1 MNFLLTN
8 SEINNNHFQYT
19 LKSNDMFFFSEQKID
34 FIKLKNKNSLILG
47 NLYGFI
53 ENNLLSKINKKI
65 EVIKSL
71 IQNNSHKELEGRF
84 CLINFNK
91 IKTEIHLDKF
101 SRFDLFYGKKKD
113 IFYISNNFNLI
124 VKLINPK
131 SFDQIAIGHS
141 LNVIGIRPPKKN
153 TFFHEIKRV
162 GVDEFISIKK
172 DKLHVNTI
180 KFFPQQ
186 VEQYDDKKIK
196 EYYEINKNYIENTG
210 NKKIK
215 NIFMSSGFDSSYLAA
230 NMCSINGNKNT
241 FGYTVIQKF
250 SARSKIY
257 NIFEL
262 ERIKKLKEHFNIK
275 IFTTEVDLVNNF
287 AKYSEEISE
296 TCSQNMITNTI
307 ASFMHHRLA
316 KLVRTIDLSSDV
328 YAGEISDGVH
338 NFGFSQ
344 FYSLINHES
353 NGFREYSDKKINYL
367 YSPSFFK
374 KILDKTY
381 KNDFIF
387 REISKYKN
395 IKIINEKKLN
405 NTKNIFYELCD
416 NLFNSNN
423 RLPLNN
429 ENNIIFKNN
438 FKDILKS
445 YLKKEYFSKI
455 NISNNQQIYSS
466 YIRLYNSFH
475 WQASTISTMYNFS
488 DKNKLT
494 MYLPYWNPILHDYL
508 SKMPENWGRGLEMNN
523 IKYPLKESFRRY
535 FKYPSV
541 LEKGHHSY
549 LYDIKKYSDPILE
562 IIINIKTKK
571 YIEKI
576 LRKYHPNDF
585 LDKNSFD
592 RNKIYKIINN
602 YKKNKEVEKN
612 SNIIFRLYCFSK
624 MLYDIRY

>member
-8 SEINNNHFQYT
+8 SEIKNNHFQYT
-19 LKSNDMFFFSEQKID
+19 LKSNDIFFFSEQKID
-34 FIKLKNKNSLILG
+34 FIKSKNKNSLIIG

-53 ENNLLSKINKKI
+53 ENNVLSKISKKI
-65 EVIKSL
+65 QVIKSL
-71 IQNNSHKELEGRF
+71 IRSNSHKELEGRF

-91 IKTEIHLDKF
+91 IETEIYLDKF
-101 SRFDLFYGKKKD
+101 SRFDLFYGKNKN

-124 VKLINPK
+124 VKLINQI
-131 SFDQIAIGHS
+131 SFDQMAIGHS

-153 TFFHEIKRV
+153 TFFNEIKRV

-172 DKLHVNTI
+172 DKLHINTI
-180 KFFPQQ
+180 KFSPIQI
-186 VEQYDDKKIK
+186 EQYDDKKIK

-250 SARSKIY
+250 SPRSKIY

-287 AKYSEEISE
+287 EKYSEEIST

-307 ASFMHHRLA
+307 ASFMHHKLA
-316 KLVRTIDLSSDV
+316 KLVRKIDLSSDV

-344 FYSLINHES
+344 FYSLIDHES

-381 KNDFIF
+381 KKDFIF
-387 REISKYKN
+387 NEISQYKN

-429 ENNIIFKNN
+429 ENNIVFKNN

-445 YLKKEYFSKI
+445 YLKEEYFSKI
-455 NISNNQQIYSS
+455 NITNTGQIYSS

-488 DKNKLT
+488 DKNNLT
-494 MYLPYWNPILHDYL
+494 MYLPYWNPILHDFL

-523 IKYPLKESFRRY
+523 VKYPLKESFRRY
-535 FKYPSV
+535 FKYPSI

-562 IIINIKTKK
+562 IIIHIKTKK
-571 YIEKI
+571 YIEEIFK
-576 LRKYHPNDF
+576 KYHPNDF
-585 LDKNSFD
+585 LDKNYFD
-592 RNKIYKIINN
+592 KNKIYKIINN

-624 MLYDIRY
+624 MLFDIKY